1 VRNLSII
8 IPLYNKERRLKGS
21 LKSLNKFLL
30 KKNKNKIET
39 IFISDGNSDNTNRL
53 INLFIIKNKKNIYIE
68 ELPLEWINIKDSKLN
83 LIKDM
88 PIILYDIFKIKLRN
102 N

>member
-1 VRNLSII
+1 MYNLSIT
-8 IPLYNKERRLKGS
+8 IPLYYEERGLKES
-21 LKSLNKFLL
+21 LKSLTKFLS

-39 IFISDGNSDNTNRL
+39 IFINDDSSDNTNRL

-68 ELPLEWINIKDSKLN
+68 ELPLEWINIKDGKLS

-88 PIILYDIFKIKLRN
+88 PIMLYDIFKIKLRN

>member
-1 VRNLSII
+1 MRNLSII